1 MSFKVNSSQQ
11 ISFNDSV
18 FSLTAREKKAL
29 DNSWAKIFADEI
41 FPNIDEE
48 RFSVLYSSKAS
59 RPNAPVNVIIGA
71 LIIKELFDY
80 SDDEIVENLMLDL
93 HLQYALHTTSFEEQ
107 PISDKTLSRFRS
119 RCYNYETTHGI
130 DLYHDCVKDLSSK
143 IAKLMNLSG
152 RIKRMDSMMIES
164 NIRFLSRMELIYTC
178 ISKLAIY
185 FDKNYPN
192 KIPDDLKHYTDSN
205 DYNRIFYHQLN
216 DNMEQII
223 QALLSDSDKLL
234 ELCGTDYEEVTE
246 YQLFLRCLSDQTVVE
261 NGKRRLR
268 TKEDGTMNSTAL
280 QNPSDPDATYRNKAG
295 KLHRGYVANLEETV
309 DKNGSV
315 VTDYQYDKNIH
326 TDSQFLQESLSQM
339 DRSEEEIVLIT
350 DGGYAGQDNF
360 ALAKEKNIKL
370 ITTAL
375 IGKEAPDALADFT
388 FNDDGTILL
397 RCAAGHEPVRQSYSL
412 IFAGNLQSAAT
423 LDAYEMPLKTKNAYR
438 TLPLSVDAIDV
449 LMQQRRKTG
458 NSEWVFPSPTG
469 GPMSPDSV
477 LHMLHR
483 VLKRAGLPKVRFHD
497 LRHTFATMALQ
508 NGVDIKTVSGMLGH
522 FSAGFTLD
530 TYAHV
535 TTSAKREAA
544 KTMGNILSRTV

>member
-205 DYNRIFYHQLN
+205 DYVVMMLGL
-216 DNMEQII
+216 E
-223 QALLSDSDKLL
+223 DKLNNMPNN
-234 ELCGTDYEEVTE
+234 
-246 YQLFLRCLSDQTVVE
+246 LSGGQQQRVAIARALITKPAIVLADEPTGNLDSKTSSDVIGLLKRTSVEFHQTIVMITH
-261 NGKRRLR
+261 NDDIARLADR
-268 TKEDGTMNSTAL
+268 IIRIEDG
-280 QNPSDPDATYRNKAG
+280 K
-295 KLHRGYVANLEETV
+295 
-309 DKNGSV
+309 
-315 VTDYQYDKNIH
+315 I
-326 TDSQFLQESLSQM
+326 
-339 DRSEEEIVLIT
+339 
-350 DGGYAGQDNF
+350 
-360 ALAKEKNIKL
+360 
-370 ITTAL
+370 
-375 IGKEAPDALADFT
+375 
-388 FNDDGTILL
+388 
-397 RCAAGHEPVRQSYSL
+397 
-412 IFAGNLQSAAT
+412 
-423 LDAYEMPLKTKNAYR
+423 
-438 TLPLSVDAIDV
+438 
-449 LMQQRRKTG
+449 
-458 NSEWVFPSPTG
+458 TG
-469 GPMSPDSV
+469 GME
-477 LHMLHR
+477 L
-483 VLKRAGLPKVRFHD
+483 
-497 LRHTFATMALQ
+497 
-508 NGVDIKTVSGMLGH
+508 
-522 FSAGFTLD
+522 
-530 TYAHV
+530 
-535 TTSAKREAA
+535 
-544 KTMGNILSRTV
+544 